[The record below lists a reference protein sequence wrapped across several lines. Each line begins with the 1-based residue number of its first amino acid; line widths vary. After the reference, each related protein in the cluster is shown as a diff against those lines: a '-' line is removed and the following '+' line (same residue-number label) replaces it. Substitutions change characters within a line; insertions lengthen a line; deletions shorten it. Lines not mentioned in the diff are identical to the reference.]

1 VRENKALHGIR
12 SVSLAI
18 DHLHDRLEVLLSL
31 PESASPVVPRPA
43 AVAGHEEVLGIE
55 QVPVR
60 SRGDL
65 VHYTRFEIN
74 EHGARDVMVV
84 VRLVEEHVLPI
95 VYRVVVRGSKVLQHS
110 IWGDAML
117 STQLLPEL
125 CTNLVAALA
134 ALESEDLSWH
144 VGWD

>member
-31 PESASPVVPRPA
+31 PESTSPVVPRPA

-60 SRGDL
+60 SCRDL
-65 VHYTRFEIN
+65 VHDTRLEIN
-74 EHGARDVMVV
+74 EHGARDVMIV

-95 VYRVVVRGSKVLQHS
+95 VHRVMVRGSKVLQHS
-110 IWGDAML
+110 VWGDTML

-125 CTNLVAALA
+125 GADLVTALA
-134 ALESEDLSWH
+134 AL
-144 VGWD
+144 